1 MKSLAASAN
10 EIEIRDNKIS
20 TNFLFFVFLC
30 IVFKYNCKHNADKQ
44 ILAFKWYHLLL
55 VGHALNRSCLT
66 KTSTRN
72 EL

>member
-1 MKSLAASAN
+1 MEDLS
-10 EIEIRDNKIS
+10 
-20 TNFLFFVFLC
+20 FVFLC

-44 ILAFKWYHLLL
+44 ILAFKWCHLLL

>member
-1 MKSLAASAN
+1 MRLRL
-10 EIEIRDNKIS
+10 EIIRSRLMEDLS
-20 TNFLFFVFLC
+20 FVFLC

-44 ILAFKWYHLLL
+44 ILAFKWCHLLL